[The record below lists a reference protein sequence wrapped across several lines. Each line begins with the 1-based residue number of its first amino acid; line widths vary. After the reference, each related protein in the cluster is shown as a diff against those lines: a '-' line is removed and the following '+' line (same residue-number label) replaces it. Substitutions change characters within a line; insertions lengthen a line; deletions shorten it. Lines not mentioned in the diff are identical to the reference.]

1 MTATGPMEVVIEVV
15 DVGGVGIA
23 CVRPSGEID
32 LANAEELGA
41 AMASPQCSDAAG
53 ILIDLRDVDFM
64 DSSGLRV
71 MLLGARAG
79 EARFATIVKEGS
91 AVATLFDMVDVHDKL
106 NVAASEDEALDSLR
120 AEADAPG

>member
-1 MTATGPMEVVIEVV
+1 
-15 DVGGVGIA
+15 
-23 CVRPSGEID
+23 
-32 LANAEELGA
+32 
-41 AMASPQCSDAAG
+41 
-53 ILIDLRDVDFM
+53 M

-91 AVATLFDMVDVHDKL
+91 AVATLFEMVDVHDKL

-120 AEADAPG
+120 AGADASG

>member
-1 MTATGPMEVVIEVV
+1 MTATGRMEVDVDVV
-15 DVGGVGIA
+15 DVDGVGIA

-32 LANAEELGA
+32 LANAEELA
-41 AMASPQCSDAAG
+41 AAISSPRCAEAAG
-53 ILIDLRDVDFM
+53 VLIDLRDVDFM

-71 MLLGARAG
+71 MLLAARAG

-91 AVATLFDMVDVHDKL
+91 AVATLFEMVDVHDKL
-106 NVAASEDEALDSLR
+106 NVAASEGEALDSLR